1 MASTDPTN
9 TPPGRP
15 AFTPDGEPIIYDDFA
30 RNHDPEDLV
39 RYRGNW
45 VAWSRDGRK
54 VLYASPDPYKL
65 FELIDAAGL
74 DSDEYVVGGIE
85 ANW

>member
-1 MASTDPTN
+1 VEVRQAAVPEGDVAVDN
-9 TPPGRP
+9 
-15 AFTPDGEPIIYDDFA
+15 FNI
-30 RNHDPEDLV
+30 NHDPEDLI

-54 VLYASPDPYKL
+54 VLFASPDPLKL
-65 FELIDAAGL
+65 LDMIDSAGL
-74 DSDEYVVGGIE
+74 QPDDYVVGGIE